1 MTEKTIK
8 EADRTMLDHDDE
20 NSRFNES
27 VDTTKTPKEERED
40 PKRKE
45 QGRPEATS
53 L

>member
-8 EADRTMLDHDDE
+8 EGDRTMLDDDD

-27 VDTTKTPKEERED
+27 VDTTKTPEEERED

-45 QGRPEATS
+45 QGRPEAKS

>member
-1 MTEKTIK
+1 MTEKSIK
-8 EADRTMLDHDDE
+8 NADRMMLDDDD